1 MRAIKLLILLVGLSD
16 LSSGQQSDGV
26 PTTLTGCL
34 TGLNGSFTLQTSD
47 GIRHILIG
55 SRNELLS
62 HNGQLVVVT
71 GTPGTSKRAVALY
84 EFQVSSV
91 KKLADVCQP
100 LASRRGSD
108 SLARLAA
115 RISYGPHLPF

>member
-16 LSSGQQSDGV
+16 LSRGQQSGGV
-26 PTTLTGCL
+26 PTTLSGCVI
-34 TGLNGSFTLQTSD
+34 GLNGSFTLETSD

-55 SRNELLS
+55 SQNELLS

-71 GTPGTSKRAVALY
+71 GTPGTSQRAVVQH

-100 LASRRGSD
+100 LASA
-108 SLARLAA
+108 LT
-115 RISYGPHLPF
+115 P